1 MFYGSGKR
9 SRGFRVLRNSLFLS
23 CIQDIAKLTADS
35 DERTPSV
42 SKFVKALSEP
52 ALLATLR
59 ERYAKRVTPL
69 AEAETDPEILSALT
83 RLDAQEETERRL
95 EFDDHYA
102 SLVAWWAQYES
113 DGAVAACR
121 IIRDKVTAHTEVRF
135 VLDRYTTVDMSALG
149 LKWSDVGKVT
159 LLLQVPV
166 AAIGHL
172 VRCTSFAW
180 DMLEEQLSRAANDF
194 WILNDQAA

>member
-1 MFYGSGKR
+1 MGAQAVPTQIERLEALAGHLLDGYLALRERNAIVSPLLFDKETAEFYGSGKR

-52 ALLATLR
+52 AL
-59 ERYAKRVTPL
+59 
-69 AEAETDPEILSALT
+69 
-83 RLDAQEETERRL
+83 
-95 EFDDHYA
+95 
-102 SLVAWWAQYES
+102 
-113 DGAVAACR
+113 
-121 IIRDKVTAHTEVRF
+121 
-135 VLDRYTTVDMSALG
+135 
-149 LKWSDVGKVT
+149 KWSDVGKVT

-194 WILNDQAA
+194 WIINYQAV